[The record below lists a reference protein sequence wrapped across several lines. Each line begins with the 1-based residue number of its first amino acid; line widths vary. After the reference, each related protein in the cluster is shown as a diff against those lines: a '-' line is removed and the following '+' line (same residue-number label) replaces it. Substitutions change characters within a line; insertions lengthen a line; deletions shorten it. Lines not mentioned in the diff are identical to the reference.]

1 MKCVICDLLVD
12 DDDDDDD
19 DDGLIKKKKKK
30 TFRSMK
36 LQYIVR
42 VSISTH

>member
-1 MKCVICDLLVD
+1 MKCVICDLLV
-12 DDDDDDD
+12 DDDD